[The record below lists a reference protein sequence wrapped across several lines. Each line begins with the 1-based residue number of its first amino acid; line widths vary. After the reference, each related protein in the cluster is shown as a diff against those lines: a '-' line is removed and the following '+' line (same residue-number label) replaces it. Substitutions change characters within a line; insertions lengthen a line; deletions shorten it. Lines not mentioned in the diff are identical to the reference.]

1 MQGYSTIYTD
11 GASQHVS
18 AGAAEVLRRRGL
30 VMPHPGAGEDG
41 ILGCDWKLTE
51 GTGWADVY
59 ALVGEDGDLTRE
71 GAIAAGHLA
80 PIDSRHRRGLSDMR
94 RDLGRAP
101 TAEEWA
107 DERR

>member
-30 VMPHPGAGEDG
+30 VTPHPGAGEDG
-41 ILGCDWKLTE
+41 ILGCDWKLTA
-51 GTGWADVY
+51 GTDWADVY
-59 ALVGEDGDLTRE
+59 ALVGEDGNLTRV

-80 PIDSRHRRGLSDMR
+80 DQ
-94 RDLGRAP
+94 
-101 TAEEWA
+101 WA
-107 DERR
+107 GERR